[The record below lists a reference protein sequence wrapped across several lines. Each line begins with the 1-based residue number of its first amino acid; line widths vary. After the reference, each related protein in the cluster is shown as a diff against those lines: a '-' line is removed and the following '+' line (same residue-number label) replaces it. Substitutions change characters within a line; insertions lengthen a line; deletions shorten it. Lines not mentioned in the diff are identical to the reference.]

1 MMFAREAGLQDE
13 ALQKWYE
20 LAVAERSALK
30 RMIHRQGT
38 PGYSLDAKRSLASFI
53 TSNARYVSNL
63 VNTAEMQQAAKDVRD
78 GGVQDEAVKLVEYVT
93 KPTEEAAAIRGLMF
107 TWYLGGSLAA
117 GLVNLTQPV
126 LMTLPYLARF
136 GAGNA
141 AKAVK
146 NGMAA
151 AVASMRGKMIGDTE
165 LAQAMAKAAAAG
177 RTDPSEIHAL
187 MAASRGEFQTP
198 LMQAFHTAWGA
209 NFAVTE
215 AFNRKTTFAAAF
227 LAAREAGEPDPYS
240 FAMQAVYDTQ
250 GLYCVDEG
258 TEILTAAGW
267 KRRADVSV
275 GEAVFAID
283 KNGMLVEDTIKA
295 VHVFPGRH
303 EVTEFR
309 NKNGLSL
316 VVSDEHRNV
325 IQNYNSRDKKWQ
337 RVRAVRTR
345 DLKNSQFFL
354 RVPLGDATGRKAVL
368 TDDQVRLLAW
378 VAAEGHFFAHRGTT
392 EKRGVGITQSE
403 SHNPHFCAEIDE
415 LLKRLGGHYNRKLAS
430 AKARK
435 DRIIQWQLR
444 KPLWS
449 FIHRELPEKRVTMAL
464 LNKLTVPQM
473 RLFLETFA
481 KGDGTGLDDGGRVVG
496 QYSIGQKSIETLH
509 TLQAMAVL
517 TGNATTVWDRT
528 RDTANGTLRDYGSL
542 YVAANSK
549 RAYVKEFE
557 RTRIVVDG
565 VWCPE
570 TGSGTWIARRNGRT
584 FITGNSRANRPNWAR
599 GTIGST
605 VFTFKQFSI
614 AYVEFL
620 KQLVKEGKLP
630 KQQIAVAL
638 GMLVLA
644 SGIQGLPGAD
654 DLDDVIDALGQWL
667 GYGTNVRQSKR
678 QLFEQ
683 VLGKTMGNV
692 AMYGISTTLGLDLSS
707 RLGMGNLIPG
717 TGALIPAN
725 PNKGRDIAEFAGP
738 LGSLVTNSAS
748 AIERLFHGN
757 FGGAAQAIMP
767 TAVRNLAKGG
777 EMLVTGEA
785 RDERGRKV
793 NEVTPGEAVTKAI
806 GFNPNTLAE
815 ESRRMREVRYDENI
829 VNSKASEIRE
839 LWATGIARGDMDRV
853 REAQDLLRNWNAQ
866 NPAMAIRVR
875 PQDVMRRAKDIKR
888 SRAERFVRSVP
899 ASLRE
904 RAREAI
910 TTDDDGEE

>member
-1 MMFAREAGLQDE
+1 
-13 ALQKWYE
+13 
-20 LAVAERSALK
+20 
-30 RMIHRQGT
+30 
-38 PGYSLDAKRSLASFI
+38 
-53 TSNARYVSNL
+53 
-63 VNTAEMQQAAKDVRD
+63 
-78 GGVQDEAVKLVEYVT
+78 
-93 KPTEEAAAIRGLMF
+93 
-107 TWYLGGSLAA
+107 
-117 GLVNLTQPV
+117 
-126 LMTLPYLARF
+126 
-136 GAGNA
+136 
-141 AKAVK
+141 
-146 NGMAA
+146 
-151 AVASMRGKMIGDTE
+151 MRGKMIGDTE

-250 GLYCVDEG
+250 GLY
-258 TEILTAAGW
+258 
-267 KRRADVSV
+267 
-275 GEAVFAID
+275 
-283 KNGMLVEDTIKA
+283 
-295 VHVFPGRH
+295 
-303 EVTEFR
+303 
-309 NKNGLSL
+309 
-316 VVSDEHRNV
+316 
-325 IQNYNSRDKKWQ
+325 
-337 RVRAVRTR
+337 
-345 DLKNSQFFL
+345 
-354 RVPLGDATGRKAVL
+354 
-368 TDDQVRLLAW
+368 
-378 VAAEGHFFAHRGTT
+378 
-392 EKRGVGITQSE
+392 
-403 SHNPHFCAEIDE
+403 
-415 LLKRLGGHYNRKLAS
+415 
-430 AKARK
+430 
-435 DRIIQWQLR
+435 
-444 KPLWS
+444 
-449 FIHRELPEKRVTMAL
+449 
-464 LNKLTVPQM
+464 
-473 RLFLETFA
+473 
-481 KGDGTGLDDGGRVVG
+481 
-496 QYSIGQKSIETLH
+496 
-509 TLQAMAVL
+509 
-517 TGNATTVWDRT
+517 
-528 RDTANGTLRDYGSL
+528 
-542 YVAANSK
+542 
-549 RAYVKEFE
+549 
-557 RTRIVVDG
+557 
-565 VWCPE
+565 
-570 TGSGTWIARRNGRT
+570 
-584 FITGNSRANRPNWAR
+584 SRANRPNWAR

-630 KQQIAVAL
+630 KQQLAVAL

-683 VLGKTMGNV
+683 ALGKTMGNV

-738 LGSLVTNSAS
+738 LGSLVKNGAS
-748 AIERLFHGN
+748 AVESLFHGN

-785 RDERGRKV
+785 RDERGRTV
-793 NEVTPGEAVTKAI
+793 NEVSTAEALTKAV

-910 TTDDDGEE
+910 TTDDGEE